1 MSKREGNEEYNVLD
15 CEPCPPMTLAELRER
30 LKYIAVLVM
39 GLSIDL
45 NGEIALRE
53 RLEVENKELR
63 RELKEEKAKPKRRQM
78 TPEQAERH
86 RQAMRDYYERKRQE
100 KA

>member
-30 LKYIAVLVM
+30 LKHIAVLVM